1 MMVCLLAGHRAT
13 AQDSA
18 KVENA
23 WDERAI
29 EVRKA
34 PDEVME
40 AYKKDKD
47 YQYDRYENPES
58 LWDRFWRWLWSFMP
72 RGTLTNNVTTWILI
86 ALAAITLTFLVFV
99 LFGIKI
105 KSLFILSKNASSLHP
120 EFALNGDD
128 IHDTKLA
135 DMLRLYIETRALR
148 EATRVMYLLVLRE
161 LDKNGFIRWQKGK
174 TNSDYCYELPSPEIK
189 GEFKKMVLAYEYVW
203 YGEFELSDHQFEEI
217 QRQYDLFN
225 RQIVR
230 QTNKNGNKKG

>member
-1 MMVCLLAGHRAT
+1 MICLLADHRAT

-40 AYKKDKD
+40 TYKKDKD

-58 LWDRFWRWLWSFMP
+58 LWDRFLRWLWSLFP
-72 RGTLTNNVTTWILI
+72 RGSMTSRVTNWILI
-86 ALAAITLTFLVFV
+86 ALAAITLTFLVFI

-120 EFALNGDD
+120 EFALHGDD
-128 IHDTKLA
+128 IHDSKLA

-174 TNSDYCYELPSPEIK
+174 TNSDYSYELNNQIIK
-189 GEFKKMVLAYEYVW
+189 VEFKKMVVAYEYVW
-203 YGEFELSDHQFEEI
+203 YGEFALSDHQFDEI

-225 RQIVR
+225 RQIVQ
-230 QTNKNGNKKG
+230 QTNQNGNKKG

>member
-1 MMVCLLAGHRAT
+1 MMVCLLAGHQAT

-40 AYKKDKD
+40 TYKKDKD

-58 LWDRFWRWLWSFMP
+58 LWDRFWRWLLSFIP
-72 RGTLTNNVTTWILI
+72 RGTFSNKVTTWILI

-225 RQIVR
+225 RQIVQ